1 MGKIYLLSTGLL
13 ALLLT
18 ACNPRV
24 MTDIMISHD
33 PLPADSVHVFDVG
46 ETAPNSAEA
55 IGKVAVVDAGFTT
68 RCKYDQILQLAK
80 EETGQAGGNGLL
92 LITHLKPS
100 FWGSSCHQI
109 EGMMLLLHDMNIDS
123 LSPNPVMRGVE
134 TMEAIRKE
142 KERKQRVP
150 KHTIMISGGVGWLNS
165 DIETPIGTYKK
176 KGGTDWRIE
185 YHYVSKSYLGFGLT
199 YAGFYTSFP
208 VGDMNLTYIGPSL
221 VLCPKLGERWILRG
235 GISLGYCHFSDGY
248 EQQSGFGGDFSL
260 GIEHM
265 LSRRIGIAIEAANN
279 IQSYSAP
286 EGYQLDD
293 DENYGI
299 NRTSILGGLRFY
311 F

>member
-1 MGKIYLLSTGLL
+1 
-13 ALLLT
+13 
-18 ACNPRV
+18 
-24 MTDIMISHD
+24 
-33 PLPADSVHVFDVG
+33 
-46 ETAPNSAEA
+46 
-55 IGKVAVVDAGFTT
+55 
-68 RCKYDQILQLAK
+68 
-80 EETGQAGGNGLL
+80 
-92 LITHLKPS
+92 
-100 FWGSSCHQI
+100 
-109 EGMMLLLHDMNIDS
+109 
-123 LSPNPVMRGVE
+123 
-134 TMEAIRKE
+134 
-142 KERKQRVP
+142 
-150 KHTIMISGGVGWLNS
+150 MISGGLGWLNS

-260 GIEHM
+260 GIEYM

-299 NRTSILGGLRFY
+299 NRTSVLGGLRFY